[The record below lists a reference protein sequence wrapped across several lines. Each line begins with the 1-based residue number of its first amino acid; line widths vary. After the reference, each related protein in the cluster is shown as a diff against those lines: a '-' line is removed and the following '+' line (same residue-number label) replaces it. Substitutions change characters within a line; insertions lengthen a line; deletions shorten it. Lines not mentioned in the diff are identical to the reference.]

1 VLSSDLC
8 KRWLS
13 TGAVRI
19 VQVQQQ
25 GRQLYRVTARNSGNK
40 ATLGHAGQPAAIHS
54 PHTHLAMYCSSSFTC
69 STPST
74 FTSSE
79 AESKQNKP

>member
-54 PHTHLAMYCSSSFTC
+54 PHTHLAMYCRPFC
-69 STPST
+69 STKDSW
-74 FTSSE
+74 F
-79 AESKQNKP
+79 